1 MPAPLFS
8 RRNLI
13 IGAAASSLL
22 PPPAFAQQGDA
33 LSFLVVGDWG
43 EPSATLQRQVA
54 RAMAEVAR
62 EIGSAFVISTG
73 DNFYTDGVRS
83 VRDPQWASTFEAVF
97 DDPALQTPW
106 YAVLGNH
113 DYRGAPAA
121 QVAYTERSFRWRMR
135 DRYWRED
142 MRVGGQTVSFYF
154 MDTTP
159 LTHLDTAKAYVPLL
173 GDRNEA
179 WRQIEWFGRT
189 LSGRPADW
197 NIVVGHHP
205 VLSSGA
211 HGGSPPLQRHI
222 QPLLEQ
228 FHAAVY
234 FNGHD
239 HDLEHLQA
247 NGVNYFCSGAG
258 SEPRPISTG
267 VNSRFAYS
275 GGGFASCRLDHDALR
290 VTFHAASGAALYTTS
305 VARR

>member
-1 MPAPLFS
+1 MAAALLS
-8 RRNLI
+8 RRRLI
-13 IGAAASSLL
+13 AGATASSVLWGT
-22 PPPAFAQQGDA
+22 ARAQQADA
-33 LSFLVVGDWG
+33 LNFLVVGDWG
-43 EPSATLQRQVA
+43 EPHVALQRRVA
-54 RAMAEVAR
+54 VSMANVAR

-83 VRDPQWASTFEAVF
+83 VRDPQWAATFEGVF

-121 QVAYTERSFRWRMR
+121 QVAYTQQSFRWRMR
-135 DRYWRED
+135 GRYWRED
-142 MRVGGQTVSFYF
+142 MRLGAQTVSFYF
-154 MDTTP
+154 IDTTP
-159 LTHLDTAKAYVPLL
+159 IAHLDTAKAYVPLV
-173 GDRNEA
+173 GSRNAA

-205 VLSSGA
+205 VFSSGP

-228 FHAAVY
+228 FRTAAY

-247 NGVNYFCSGAG
+247 GPMNYFCSGAG
-258 SEPRPISTG
+258 SEPRAIVAGP
-267 VNSRFAYS
+267 NSRFAFG
-275 GGGFASCRLDHDALR
+275 GGGFASCRISADVLRVVFHDAD
-290 VTFHAASGAALYTTS
+290 GAVLYSTD